1 MSACVRFHP
10 KFVGLSASFPNVA
23 FVSVDID
30 HLDNET
36 LETLGVE
43 TVPTI
48 LLMRGGIEVTRI
60 VGVAHKRPAKPL
72 AAAIRRHLGDA

>member
-1 MSACVRFHP
+1 
-10 KFVGLSASFPNVA
+10 
-23 FVSVDID
+23 
-30 HLDNET
+30 